1 MEPVRIG
8 KRLVGKNEPPY
19 VIAEIGAN
27 HNGEMD
33 LCKRM
38 IDAAVKCQA
47 DAVKFQSWSTTSL
60 ISKAEYDRN
69 VNYDDKHRHFGSLRE
84 MVERYQFTPDQ
95 HREIANYCHAHE
107 IEFLS
112 SCFSPGEVDLLESF
126 EIAAFKIAS
135 MDINHHVLLERVART
150 GKPVILSTGMATLD
164 EISKAIDILKDSGA
178 AKIILL
184 HCISIYPPE
193 FENIHL
199 RNILMLQQTFN
210 IQVGFSDHTL
220 GTAISLA
227 AIALGATVIEKH
239 FTLDKNMEGWDHWI
253 SAEPAELQAL
263 VIQGRNVQSALGSTV
278 RTVSEAEMLKR
289 KAFRRRIVVKR
300 SIKRG
305 EKLKIEDVDF
315 KRPGTG
321 INPDEIKYIL
331 GRTLAKDVEEEHEL
345 EWADLI

>member
-1 MEPVRIG
+1 MEPVKIG
-8 KRLVGKNEPPY
+8 KRLIGQDEPPY

-27 HNGEMD
+27 HNGQMD

-47 DAVKFQSWSTTSL
+47 DAVKFQSWTKDSL
-60 ISKAEYDRN
+60 ISKAEYGRN
-69 VNYDDKHRHFGSLRE
+69 VKYNDKHRHFGSLRE

-95 HREIANYCHAHE
+95 HREIFSYCQTLE

-112 SCFSPGEVDLLESF
+112 SCFSPEEVDLLES
-126 EIAAFKIAS
+126 IGVAAFKIAS
-135 MDINHHVLLERVART
+135 MDINHHVLLERVARA

-164 EISKAIDILKDSGA
+164 EISKAVEILKENGA
-178 AKIILL
+178 ADIILL

-193 FENIHL
+193 FENINL
-199 RNILMLQQTFN
+199 RNIAMLQQTFN
-210 IQVGFSDHTL
+210 TQVGFSDHTL

-227 AIALGATVIEKH
+227 AIALGATVVEKH

-263 VIQGRNVQSALGSTV
+263 INQGRNVQAALGSTV
-278 RTVSEAEMLKR
+278 RTVSEAEIQKR
-289 KAFRRRIVVKR
+289 KAFRRCIVIRR

-305 EKLKIEDVDF
+305 EKLRIEDIDF

-321 INPDEIKYIL
+321 INPDEVQYVL

-345 EWADLI
+345 KWTDLI